1 MTEQLFD
8 SWFDPI
14 EPGLR
19 DRTEDF
25 PKTMFEAELEQTLAR
40 FRYARQA
47 KLARDDSGGFRD
59 YRPPPRPSIAFRE
72 ATVAAARPRLNSPHG
87 KSTGGTGTARPQGL
101 ERRAPCRR
109 SAPEI
114 ANAIFPFSVLARP

>member
-1 MTEQLFD
+1 MTEQPFD

-40 FRYARQA
+40 FRYAR
-47 KLARDDSGGFRD
+47 RFRGS
-59 YRPPPRPSIAFRE
+59 PGLP
-72 ATVAAARPRLNSPHG
+72 AAATAIDRVQGSNSRSRAAPAELPTWQVNRWHEYG
-87 KSTGGTGTARPQGL
+87 STARTGKARTVPPL
-101 ERRAPCRR
+101 RA
-109 SAPEI
+109 
-114 ANAIFPFSVLARP
+114 

>member
-47 KLARDDSGGFRD
+47 KLARDDSRESGITGR
-59 YRPPPRPSIAFRE
+59 RHGHRSRSGKQQSQPRGP
-72 ATVAAARPRLNSPHG
+72 G
-87 KSTGGTGTARPQGL
+87 
-101 ERRAPCRR
+101 
-109 SAPEI
+109 
-114 ANAIFPFSVLARP
+114 

>member
-1 MTEQLFD
+1 MTEQPFD

-47 KLARDDSGGFRD
+47 KLARFRYARQAKLARDDSRESGITGR
-59 YRPPPRPSIAFRE
+59 RHGHRSRSGKQQSQPRGP
-72 ATVAAARPRLNSPHG
+72 G
-87 KSTGGTGTARPQGL
+87 
-101 ERRAPCRR
+101 
-109 SAPEI
+109 
-114 ANAIFPFSVLARP
+114 